1 MNFPRRHVAWW
12 MSTLAFCFAWIALS
26 GPASAAVR
34 FDGIWGDG
42 DRLVSLRADHV
53 SRQQAL
59 ELLTQAT
66 GWSFA
71 SPDLGDDKVDLA
83 IRDQPAAKVL
93 EMILSDRDYVANLDG
108 ERVTIALAP
117 IVVSETTAAPVEGD
131 RSEKDRDR
139 VVLGGNLRI
148 EKGERVGDVEVLG
161 GRVDVFGVVEGDI
174 EVMGGEARVHEGGHV
189 MGDLNVVGGEVHLLE
204 HSRVDGDVDVVGGR
218 VNRAPSAI
226 VGGSLSGNAA
236 DRVASAT
243 LTPRPKGFS
252 LARAT
257 DDATDALTRTAL
269 LFLFGVIFW
278 ALGAQRM
285 EVLEVELAKRPMRSL
300 AMGVVGA
307 LTAALSALVL
317 VVTILGIPFALA
329 GGILTIIAAYVGA
342 CVVLSTVGQ
351 ALLRHKTENRYI
363 HLALGCSLFFLFT
376 AIPYVGTF
384 VWLGVLLTGLGAVV
398 ATRAAGLFPA
408 NTTRADHGPYRT
420 AAT

>member
-1 MNFPRRHVAWW
+1 
-12 MSTLAFCFAWIALS
+12 
-26 GPASAAVR
+26 
-34 FDGIWGDG
+34 
-42 DRLVSLRADHV
+42 
-53 SRQQAL
+53 
-59 ELLTQAT
+59 
-66 GWSFA
+66 
-71 SPDLGDDKVDLA
+71 
-83 IRDQPAAKVL
+83 
-93 EMILSDRDYVANLDG
+93 
-108 ERVTIALAP
+108 VTIALAP
-117 IVVSETTAAPVEGD
+117 VPVPETATAPKN
-131 RSEKDRDR
+131 EKNRDR

-161 GRVDVFGVVEGDI
+161 GRVDVHGVVEGDI

-218 VNRAPSAI
+218 VDRAPSAI

-300 AMGVVGA
+300 ALGVVGA

-317 VVTILGIPFALA
+317 AVTILGIPFALA

-398 ATRAAGLFPA
+398 ATRGAGLFPA
-408 NTTRADHGPYRT
+408 NAPRADHGPYRT